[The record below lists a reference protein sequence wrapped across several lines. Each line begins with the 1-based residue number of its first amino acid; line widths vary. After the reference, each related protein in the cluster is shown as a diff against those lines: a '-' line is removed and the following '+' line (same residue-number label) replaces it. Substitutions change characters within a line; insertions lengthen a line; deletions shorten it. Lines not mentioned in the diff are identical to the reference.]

1 MCGEHLHAQH
11 ARHERRKCPNHN
23 RYNYKLLRWFLA
35 ELGVFG
41 VFQQLF

>member
-1 MCGEHLHAQH
+1 MRSMQGMSEG
-11 ARHERRKCPNHN
+11 KCPNHN

-41 VFQQLF
+41 VLQQFF